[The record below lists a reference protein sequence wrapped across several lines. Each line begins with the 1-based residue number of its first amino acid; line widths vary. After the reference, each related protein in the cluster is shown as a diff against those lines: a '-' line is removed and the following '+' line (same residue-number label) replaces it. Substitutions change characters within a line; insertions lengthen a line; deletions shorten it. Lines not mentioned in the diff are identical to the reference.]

1 MDNFKIIKFTDGDF
15 SLDVKVSVEDGTIWL
30 SASEIAKLFN
40 VSIATARRVIK
51 STYNLIESDVILST
65 EKKSKNDFIL
75 RLSHKTRPITLYGN
89 SFIIEIEKQLK
100 GKHFRAF
107 ENFIIKN
114 QRYKESDNNSRNNNI
129 VIFDNGTVKLDV
141 SVSPKEETVWLTQ
154 EQIATL
160 FETTQQNISFHI
172 KNIFEEGELE
182 IDSVHKDF
190 LYTAHDNKQY
200 FVSHYNL
207 DLILAIGYRIK
218 GKVAIDFRKWVTK
231 ILKDYLINGC
241 AINDRCD
248 DSSFYKGLINLNNQ
262 YMELKEELK
271 VLKESN
277 LYLLEREKIFFNGEY
292 FDAFEF
298 VSDILAKAK
307 NNIKIVD
314 PYFDRHG
321 LSFLKR
327 LPQNIEK
334 KVYKSKKSKLAN
346 IDIQKFTAQYG
357 KVAISTIDIFHD
369 RFIIIDDQLCYAL
382 GTSLNHM
389 GKRVFAVNQIETK
402 GLVEAILSHLN

>member
-1 MDNFKIIKFTDGDF
+1 MDKFKTIKFTDGDL
-15 SLDVKVSVEDGTIWL
+15 SLDVRVSVEDGTIWL
-30 SASEIAKLFN
+30 SANEIAILFN

-51 STYNLIESDVILST
+51 STYKRIESDVILSS

-75 RLSHKTRPITLYGN
+75 HLSHKTRPITLYGFN
-89 SFIIEIEKQLK
+89 FIIEIEKDLK
-100 GKHFRAF
+100 SEHFRAF

-114 QRYKESDNNSRNNNI
+114 KWLKEPNNHSRDNNV

-141 SVSPKEETVWLTQ
+141 NISLSEETVWLTQ

-160 FETTQQNISFHI
+160 FETTQQNVSLHI
-172 KNIFEEGELE
+172 KNIFDEGELE
-182 IDSVHKDF
+182 MNSVFKDF
-190 LYTAHDNKQY
+190 LYTAQDNKQY
-200 FVSHYNL
+200 IVSHYNL

-231 ILKDYLINGC
+231 ILKDYLINGI

-248 DSSFYKGLINLNNQ
+248 DSMFYKGLINLNNQ
-262 YMELKEELK
+262 YAELKEELK
-271 VLKESN
+271 AIRESN
-277 LYLLEREKIFFNGEY
+277 LYLLEKEKVFFNGEY
-292 FDAFEF
+292 FDAFDF
-298 VSDILAKAK
+298 VSEILAMAK
-307 NNIKIVD
+307 TSIKIID

-321 LSFLKR
+321 LSFLRR
-327 LPQNIEK
+327 LPEGIEK
-334 KVYKSKKSKLAN
+334 RVYKSKKSKLAN

-357 KVAISTIDIFHD
+357 KITISTIDNFHD

-389 GKRVFAVNQIETK
+389 GKRVFAVNKIETK
-402 GLVEAILSHLN
+402 ELVNAILVRLN